1 MEISVRFA
9 RDPTRIWADSR
20 EDLEEVSVT
29 RRGIGEAFQVEELAL
44 MIRATRG
51 RSRRTNHMHSH
62 LDALQVM
69 GPVNFR
75 RVPSEAHSVA
85 KQASFYIA
93 LGVYFQGFWEVWGG
107 QLGGE
112 NRFLRVFFDV
122 FFEVDVGIDF

>member
-1 MEISVRFA
+1 
-9 RDPTRIWADSR
+9 
-20 EDLEEVSVT
+20 
-29 RRGIGEAFQVEELAL
+29 
-44 MIRATRG
+44 MIDRLIDH
-51 RSRRTNHMHSH
+51 SRRPNHMHSH
-62 LDALQVM
+62 FDALQAM
-69 GPVNFR
+69 GPVAFR

-122 FFEVDVGIDF
+122 FFKVDVGIDF

>member
-1 MEISVRFA
+1 
-9 RDPTRIWADSR
+9 
-20 EDLEEVSVT
+20 
-29 RRGIGEAFQVEELAL
+29 
-44 MIRATRG
+44 
-51 RSRRTNHMHSH
+51 MHSH
-62 LDALQVM
+62 LDALQAM

-75 RVPSEAHSVA
+75 RLASEAHSVA

-122 FFEVDVGIDF
+122 FSRSMLASIFNRFSEAQNVKNSKFASTGARFS

>member
-1 MEISVRFA
+1 MC
-9 RDPTRIWADSR
+9 
-20 EDLEEVSVT
+20 
-29 RRGIGEAFQVEELAL
+29 EAFQVEDLAL

-51 RSRRTNHMHSH
+51 RSRRPNHMHSH
-62 LDALQVM
+62 LDALQAM
-69 GPVNFR
+69 GPVGFR
-75 RVPSEAHSVA
+75 RLASEAHSVA

>member
-1 MEISVRFA
+1 MC
-9 RDPTRIWADSR
+9 
-20 EDLEEVSVT
+20 
-29 RRGIGEAFQVEELAL
+29 EAFQVEDLAL

-51 RSRRTNHMHSH
+51 RSRRPNHMHSH
-62 LDALQVM
+62 LDALQAM
-69 GPVNFR
+69 PPVALR
-75 RVPSEAHSVA
+75 RGPSEVHSVA